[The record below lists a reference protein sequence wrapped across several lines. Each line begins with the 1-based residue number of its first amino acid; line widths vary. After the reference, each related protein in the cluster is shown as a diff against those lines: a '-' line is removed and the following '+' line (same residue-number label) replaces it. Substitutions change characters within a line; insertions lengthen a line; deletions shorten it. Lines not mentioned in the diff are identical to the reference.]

1 MTKRIFLVCFASL
14 LIFTGCGSKQKPE
27 EKPAAVLI
35 EEGLAQFDKGDHRE
49 AIATF
54 TKIKDWYPFSK
65 HAITAELKTADA
77 HYALKEYDEAIM
89 AYESFVNLHPRNEA
103 APYVIY
109 QIGQCYLDQMR
120 KIDQDQTSAQKAH
133 DTFQRLLKQFPD
145 SPYTR
150 PAEEGIKTC
159 RKSIIA
165 HELYIAKFYFKGKHY
180 KAALKRFNGILSMYP
195 DVGAQYEALGYIALC
210 ESSLALTEAVEAKKK
225 AEAPEMKKVA
235 ITKEKPE
242 TK

>member
-1 MTKRIFLVCFASL
+1 MIKRIFLLCFASL
-14 LIFTGCGSKQKPE
+14 LVFSGCAPKQKPE

-35 EEGLAQFDKGDHRE
+35 EEGMTDFDKANYHE
-49 AIATF
+49 AIVTF
-54 TKIKDWYPFSK
+54 GKIKDWYPFSK

-77 HYALKEYDEAIM
+77 HYELKAYDEAVM

-109 QIGQCYLDQMR
+109 QIGRCYLDQLR

-145 SPYTR
+145 SPYTK
-150 PAEEGIKTC
+150 PAEESIKTC

-165 HELYIAKFYFKGKHY
+165 HELYIAKFYLKNKQY
-180 KAALKRFNGILSMYP
+180 KAALKRFNGVLGMYP
-195 DVGAQYEALGYIALC
+195 DVGAQHEALGYITLC
-210 ESSLALTEAVEAKKK
+210 ESSLALKDAAEAKKK
-225 AEAPEMKKVA
+225 AETSDMKQLA
-235 ITKEKPE
+235 E
-242 TK
+242 TKGKAATK

>member
-1 MTKRIFLVCFASL
+1 MMKRILLVCFASL
-14 LIFTGCGSKQKPE
+14 LVFSGCGHKQKPE

-35 EEGLAQFDKGDHRE
+35 EEGMTEFNKENYVE

-77 HYALKEYDEAIM
+77 HYALKAYDEAIIS
-89 AYESFVNLHPRNEA
+89 YESFVNLHPRNEA
-103 APYVIY
+103 APYVLY
-109 QIGQCYLDQMR
+109 QIGRCYLDQLR
-120 KIDQDQTSAQKAH
+120 KIDQDQTSARKAH

-145 SPYTR
+145 SPYTQ

-165 HELYIAKFYFKGKHY
+165 HELYVAKFYLKAKNY
-180 KAALKRFNGILSMYP
+180 KAALKRFKGVLSLYP
-195 DVGAQYEALGYIALC
+195 DVGAQYEALDYIAFC
-210 ESSLALTEAVEAKKK
+210 ESSIALKEAADTKKK
-225 AEAPEMKKVA
+225 AATNGKVA
-235 ITKEKPE
+235 TQ
-242 TK
+242 

>member
-1 MTKRIFLVCFASL
+1 MIKRIILLCFASL
-14 LIFTGCGSKQKPE
+14 LVFPSCASKQKPE

-35 EEGLAQFDKGDHRE
+35 EEGLAEFDKGNHHE

-77 HYALKEYDEAIM
+77 HYALNAYDEAIM
-89 AYESFVNLHPRNEA
+89 AYESFINLHPRNEA

-109 QIGQCYLDQMR
+109 QIGRCYLDQLR

-145 SPYTR
+145 SPYTK

-159 RKSIIA
+159 RKNIIA
-165 HELYIAKFYFKGKHY
+165 HELYIAKFYLKNRQY
-180 KAALKRFNGILSMYP
+180 KAALKRFNGVLGMYP
-195 DVGAQYEALGYIALC
+195 DVGAQHEALGYIALC
-210 ESSLALTEAVEAKKK
+210 EQTLALTQAAETHKK
-225 AEAPEMKKVA
+225 AE
-235 ITKEKPE
+235 TKEKVE
-242 TK
+242 TMGKTEKK

>member
-1 MTKRIFLVCFASL
+1 MIKRIFLLCFASL
-14 LIFTGCGSKQKPE
+14 LVFTGCGPKQKPE

-35 EEGLAQFDKGDHRE
+35 EEGLAQFDKGDHHE

-54 TKIKDWYPFSK
+54 AKIKDWYPFSK

-77 HYALKEYDEAIM
+77 HYALKAYDEAIM

-109 QIGQCYLDQMR
+109 QIGRCYLEQLR
-120 KIDQDQTSAQKAH
+120 KIDQDQTSAQRAH

-145 SPYTR
+145 SPYTQ

-159 RKSIIA
+159 RKNIIA
-165 HELYIAKFYFKGKHY
+165 HELYIAKFYLKAKHY
-180 KAALKRFNGILSMYP
+180 KAALKRFNGVLTLYP

-210 ESSLALTEAVEAKKK
+210 ESSLALTEAVEANKK
-225 AEAPEMKKVA
+225 AEAPEMKTIASK
-235 ITKEKPE
+235 KEKVE